1 MKCERSQRWAS
12 RFLAQVIGIM
22 ELAEMER
29 PRNEFQRENI
39 LLSFLFI
46 PKQCL
51 SPRFTF
57 CFQEM
62 F

>member
-1 MKCERSQRWAS
+1 MGLKI
-12 RFLAQVIGIM
+12 LAQVIGIM

-46 PKQCL
+46 PKLYL
-51 SPRFTF
+51 SQRFTF